1 MKVTVTG
8 TFNIDFPSLNHT
20 TPGIL
25 CINLF
30 TMTCFGRLLWPSS
43 GTLLVLWK
51 KFWRGKQREEELRYL
66 AICIHEND

>member
-43 GTLLVLWK
+43 GTLLVL
-51 KFWRGKQREEELRYL
+51 
-66 AICIHEND
+66 